1 MSLTNQEDFA
11 QQIRE
16 AGQAVGK
23 AEYEL
28 SRADAEEK
36 RIVAQTMV
44 MAEANGAKTNAAQ
57 LRASDED
64 ANVYEA
70 RLARGKAKGMLA
82 AAKSNMLAAEVE
94 FKVWQSMLASER
106 AERRVYG
113 T

>member
-1 MSLTNQEDFA
+1 MDQEDFA
-11 QQIRE
+11 MKIRE
-16 AGQAVGK
+16 AGTAVGK
-23 AEYEL
+23 AEYQL
-28 SRADAEEK
+28 SKSDADEK

-44 MAEANGAKTNAAQ
+44 MAEAKGAKTNAAQ

-82 AAKSNMLAAEVE
+82 AAKSEMLAAEVE